1 MASTA
6 QAEDKENR
14 LTVKEIKITKSLAII
29 AFSFALCWIPF
40 WVIVSSRFFM
50 ELRCPKD
57 VELKK
62 KTAGTPLGM
71 ENQEDEGRNSV
82 TNFELAN

>member
-14 LTVKEIKITKSLAII
+14 LKVKITNSLAII

-40 WVIVSSRFFM
+40 WVIVVIQRF
-50 ELRCPKD
+50 RRS
-57 VELKK
+57 
-62 KTAGTPLGM
+62 T
-71 ENQEDEGRNSV
+71 
-82 TNFELAN
+82 

>member
-40 WVIVSSRFFM
+40 WVIVVIQRF
-50 ELRCPKD
+50 RRS
-57 VELKK
+57 
-62 KTAGTPLGM
+62 T
-71 ENQEDEGRNSV
+71 
-82 TNFELAN
+82 